1 MIAAPETIEKISQ
14 FGMGSYG
21 LNQAGIAAAVA
32 SYNDHTFLKH
42 SKAKVV
48 EARQMVSEAVK
59 VNGLSALPS
68 QTSFMF
74 VNLGDL
80 NAEVFRQEMAKENVL
95 IRGIYQDYTN
105 WSRVSMGKIPDVQ
118 KYVDSLPKVLDRIT

>member
-1 MIAAPETIEKISQ
+1 
-14 FGMGSYG
+14 
-21 LNQAGIAAAVA
+21 
-32 SYNDHTFLKH
+32 
-42 SKAKVV
+42 
-48 EARQMVSEAVK
+48 MVSEAVK

>member
-1 MIAAPETIEKISQ
+1 
-14 FGMGSYG
+14 
-21 LNQAGIAAAVA
+21 
-32 SYNDHTFLKH
+32 
-42 SKAKVV
+42 
-48 EARQMVSEAVK
+48 MVSEAVK

-118 KYVDSLPKVLDRIT
+118 KYVDSLPKVLDRMA

>member
-1 MIAAPETIEKISQ
+1 
-14 FGMGSYG
+14 
-21 LNQAGIAAAVA
+21 
-32 SYNDHTFLKH
+32 
-42 SKAKVV
+42 
-48 EARQMVSEAVK
+48 MVSEAVK

-74 VNLGDL
+74 VNIGDL

-118 KYVDSLPKVLDRIT
+118 KYIDSLPKVLDRIT